1 MASGRAAFTSSGV
14 ISGTGFAMAKMIGS
28 FAIFLI
34 MSPLMSFAAETPTKA
49 SAPSSASAI
58 VRFFVS
64 RAKRSLYGF
73 MFSVRPFQMTPVR
86 STMRMFSSF
95 TPYVM

>member
-1 MASGRAAFTSSGV
+1 
-14 ISGTGFAMAKMIGS
+14 
-28 FAIFLI
+28 
-34 MSPLMSFAAETPTKA
+34 MSLAAETPMNA
-49 SAPSSASAI
+49 SAPSRASAT

-64 RAKRSLYGF
+64 RAKRSLYSF

>member
-1 MASGRAAFTSSGV
+1 MMTSGRAARASSGE

-34 MSPLMSFAAETPTKA
+34 ISPVTSLAAETPMKA
-49 SAPSSASAI
+49 SAPSSASAM

-64 RAKRSLYGF
+64 RANFAL
-73 MFSVRPFQMTPVR
+73 
-86 STMRMFSSF
+86 
-95 TPYVM
+95 